1 MKYFLGETQEGTK
14 INCEV
19 NSGKLNKFY
28 VKEKGKTREVQEG
41 TEEFKG
47 LQDRYSHKIS
57 ILTDLADELPLD
69 FQKELVKVSP
79 YLLCALDNPPQEV
92 KDYCK
97 GKLEL
102 ASYHSAV
109 RNPDFKDAIE
119 GLMYSSH
126 ANLYYKNISEED
138 KLNLCKVD
146 SSLGTLLDNPTDEI
160 MVSMYK
166 QGKTAKL
173 EYHLAED
180 RLIDLL
186 NHNPYL
192 LIHVPLEDITESLLL
207 NLKEIPSLQMIPFR
221 LMKAELLQEL
231 AMKGTLSLDELPND
245 LKTEEVILKASR
257 HSKNALKH
265 SPSGGNS
272 NTSAI
277 NKLVLESPLSYKI
290 LRNKYAPQQDVSDWY
305 LQADI
310 PYKDTDNYKYL
321 LNVSYEVAFKLAKSN
336 VKVLTKLPY
345 EISTIVARMLYKDA
359 IDKHKNESTK
369 KLMLD

>member
-1 MKYFLGETQEGTK
+1 MKYFLEETQEGTK
-14 INCEV
+14 INCEI

-28 VKEKGKTREVQEG
+28 IKEKGKTREVQEG
-41 TEEFKG
+41 TEEFKM
-47 LQDRYSHKIS
+47 LHDKYSHKIS

-69 FQKELVKVSP
+69 FQKVLVGLSP

-97 GKLEL
+97 DKLEL

-109 RNPDFKDAIE
+109 RNPDFKEAVE

-126 ANLYYKNISEED
+126 SNLYYKNISEDD

-146 SSLGTLLDNPTDEI
+146 SSLGVLLDNPTDDI
-160 MVSMYK
+160 MLSMYK

-173 EYHLAED
+173 DYHLAED
-180 RLIDLL
+180 KLIDLL

-207 NLKEIPSLQMIPFR
+207 NIKEIPSLQMIPFK

-231 AMKGTLSLDELPND
+231 AMKGALPLDELPND
-245 LKTEEVILKASR
+245 LKTEEIILKASE
-257 HSKNALKH
+257 HSKNALTH

-290 LRNKYAPQQDVSDWY
+290 LRNKYAPQQDISDWY
-305 LQADI
+305 LEADI
-310 PYKDTDNYKYL
+310 PYKDTDTYKYL
-321 LNVSYEVAFKLAKSN
+321 LNTSYEVAYKLAKHN
-336 VKVLTKLPY
+336 VNVLAKLPY

-359 IDKHKNESTK
+359 TEKDKNDRTK